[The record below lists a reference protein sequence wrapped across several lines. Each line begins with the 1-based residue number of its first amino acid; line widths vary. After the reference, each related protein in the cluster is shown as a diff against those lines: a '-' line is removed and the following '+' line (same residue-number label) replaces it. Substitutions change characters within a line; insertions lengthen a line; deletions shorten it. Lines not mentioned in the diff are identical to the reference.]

1 MHTYS
6 NVIKDVIMG
15 KDDVVFVGKQITE
28 QQTCK
33 VLEIFIFKTLRFLH
47 PLSYKNNDDFVMSI
61 AWSSNIDI
69 DKYINEIIRLLE
81 RSQLANTDKRV
92 QHVEKEYKKV

>member
-1 MHTYS
+1 MVQEVVWFVWAEQMFWCVWFVHTYS

-47 PLSYKNNDDFVMSI
+47 HLSYK
-61 AWSSNIDI
+61 
-69 DKYINEIIRLLE
+69 K
-81 RSQLANTDKRV
+81 
-92 QHVEKEYKKV
+92 

>member
-1 MHTYS
+1 
-6 NVIKDVIMG
+6 
-15 KDDVVFVGKQITE
+15 
-28 QQTCK
+28 
-33 VLEIFIFKTLRFLH
+33 
-47 PLSYKNNDDFVMSI
+47 MSI

-92 QHVEKEYKKV
+92 QRVEKEYKKV